1 MNKAQNSVVYW
12 IHRPCHTDMT
22 TQGYIGITKH
32 PDRRWQEHRLN
43 AKNNGKATIYK
54 AMKKYADVQFDV
66 ILIGDRAYCEEIEIK
81 LRPQHEI
88 GWNIAIGGE
97 DATKGAT
104 LKSQQTY
111 LSRRIAKADYYW
123 HKTEIA
129 LLRSLNNKKKRIEQ
143 AKAKAEARAKI
154 EPTLHH
160 GKRKHS
166 KRNTSGYTGV
176 GWYLKYQLWRS
187 QVCID
192 GKLMT
197 IGYYKTALEAHQA
210 YLIAK
215 ANVYLFRSSGMD
227 LKAFRAVI
235 QENFVTT

>member
-22 TQGYIGITKH
+22 TEGYVGITKD
-32 PDRRWQEHRLN
+32 PVSRWAEHKRK
-43 AKNNGKATIYK
+43 AKTNGKAKVYK

-97 DATKGAT
+97 DSTKGAT

-111 LSRRIAKADYYW
+111 LSRRIANADYYW
-123 HKTEIA
+123 HKAEM
-129 LLRSLNNKKKRIEQ
+129 LLLNSLHNQKKRLDRSI
-143 AKAKAEARAKI
+143 AKAEARAKI
-154 EPTLHH
+154 EPIINH

-166 KRNTSGYTGV
+166 IRNTSGFAGV
-176 GWYLKYQLWRS
+176 GWFAKYQVWRS
-187 QVCID
+187 QICID
-192 GKLMT
+192 KKVIT
-197 IGYYKTALEAHQA
+197 IGYYKTPQEAHKA

-215 ANVYLFRSSGMD
+215 GHVPLFRSARLD
-227 LKAFRAVI
+227 LKAFRAI
-235 QENFVTT
+235 IKSNQ

>member
-1 MNKAQNSVVYW
+1 MNKAQKSVVYW

-22 TQGYIGITKH
+22 TQGYIGITKD
-32 PDRRWQEHRLN
+32 PTRRWQEHKLS
-43 AKNNGKATIYK
+43 AKTNGKTTVYK

-81 LRPQHEI
+81 LRPQHKI

-104 LKSQQTY
+104 LMSQQAY
-111 LSRRIAKADYYW
+111 LSRRIANADYYW
-123 HKTEIA
+123 YNTEIA
-129 LLRSLNNKKKRIEQ
+129 LLKSLHNKKKRLDN

-154 EPTLHH
+154 EPTLNH

-166 KRNTSGYTGV
+166 IRNTSGLTGV
-176 GWYLKYQLWRS
+176 GWYPKHQLWRS
-187 QVCID
+187 QICID
-192 GKLMT
+192 TKVMT
-197 IGYYKTALEAHQA
+197 IGYYNTPQEAHQA

-215 ANVYLFRSSGMD
+215 AHVPIFRSEGLD
-227 LKAFRAVI
+227 LKRFRAI
-235 QENFVTT
+235 IKEQQ